1 MIGFPISPTRRRP
14 PAVACPLST
23 RLGGRPLPPVEGSL
37 HSSPVVAGPHH
48 PSMPEEQFEQFH
60 AACAAWPAADADAD
74 ADTDADAATAVPF
87 ESPAEVQV
95 QLEPLLR
102 RLPSR
107 YAAAT
112 SAPVLASP
120 AAQAVL
126 LLQRR
131 PHAAPRAAQSSAAP
145 QVSPPAPQ
153 QVSPPASQVSPPAP
167 SPMAQRFNRESPPR
181 STCSRLRASLVSVG
195 QLPTASQ
202 PLAAPSPVALQARG
216 PTLPLFTAHMLMHMR
231 PGTSAPAVDARAPVV
246 AAAVVAAESAEAGAE
261 AGDEE
266 AAAAATAGAST
277 AGASTS
283 TSTST
288 SSIVIDAADADDAD
302 DDANDAALRQMSGVF
317 SFSVCHGLSSE
328 ELTLSTVGVPTPAS
342 GQAAQC
348 RPTQT
353 PPRPRHLLATRDGH
367 EQRHTT
373 SDGHSSSDAP
383 GRRDS
388 QQRTPAPA
396 PLWLQQDRLPIGAGQ
411 VWGPGGCHVSV
422 PEGAAVETAVEASV
436 PETAVEAAA
445 AAAVAVAAPAPTPRA
460 AGRAS
465 C

>member
-1 MIGFPISPTRRRP
+1 
-14 PAVACPLST
+14 
-23 RLGGRPLPPVEGSL
+23 
-37 HSSPVVAGPHH
+37 
-48 PSMPEEQFEQFH
+48 
-60 AACAAWPAADADAD
+60 
-74 ADTDADAATAVPF
+74 
-87 ESPAEVQV
+87 
-95 QLEPLLR
+95 
-102 RLPSR
+102 
-107 YAAAT
+107 
-112 SAPVLASP
+112 
-120 AAQAVL
+120 
-126 LLQRR
+126 
-131 PHAAPRAAQSSAAP
+131 
-145 QVSPPAPQ
+145 
-153 QVSPPASQVSPPAP
+153 
-167 SPMAQRFNRESPPR
+167 
-181 STCSRLRASLVSVG
+181 
-195 QLPTASQ
+195 
-202 PLAAPSPVALQARG
+202 
-216 PTLPLFTAHMLMHMR
+216 
-231 PGTSAPAVDARAPVV
+231 
-246 AAAVVAAESAEAGAE
+246 
-261 AGDEE
+261 
-266 AAAAATAGAST
+266 
-277 AGASTS
+277 
-283 TSTST
+283 
-288 SSIVIDAADADDAD
+288 
-302 DDANDAALRQMSGVF
+302 MSGVF

-411 VWGPGGCHVSV
+411 
-422 PEGAAVETAVEASV
+422 GAAVETAVEASV